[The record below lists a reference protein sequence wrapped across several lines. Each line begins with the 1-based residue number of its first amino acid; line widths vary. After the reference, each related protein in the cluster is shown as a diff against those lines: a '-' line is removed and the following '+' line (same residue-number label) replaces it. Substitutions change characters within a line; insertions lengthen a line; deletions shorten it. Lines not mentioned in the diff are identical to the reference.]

1 MAVANIECR
10 LAQAQMNL
18 FLSGDPLGEDVLGEL
33 EDHIAE
39 CADCR
44 RMLATKRLEL
54 LAQQAPAPAAKPS
67 KAPSKWNPL
76 REKPTETQPESA
88 VVEAR
93 PRTPMGR
100 PRTPMGKPLVY
111 SIGLAAVLVAMSFFS
126 DPTRLFGD
134 RLATAKTP
142 RLATAK
148 TPTRAASPAP
158 ETTPVST
165 STAPAPTPA
174 KNEPDVVASELALE
188 AASNEGAYPL
198 DTIDQPPA
206 TPDEERAAAAFVIEA
221 MNAGAEEAAPAVETP
236 PPAKPVQAP
245 PVPEVKAKPTDR
257 RPIRRVRSQA
267 PRRSTLRRATVKK
280 PAAKGGGIRVYDSQ
294 GNPIR
299 P

>member
-93 PRTPMGR
+93 PRTPMG
-100 PRTPMGKPLVY
+100 KPLVY

-134 RLATAKTP
+134 